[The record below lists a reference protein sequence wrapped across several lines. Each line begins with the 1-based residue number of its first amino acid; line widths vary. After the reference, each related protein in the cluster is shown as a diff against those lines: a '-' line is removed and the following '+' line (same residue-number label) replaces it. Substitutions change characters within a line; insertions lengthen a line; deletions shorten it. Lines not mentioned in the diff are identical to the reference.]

1 MALWLY
7 GGSGRLWW
15 ASIGVNSRSALAH
28 ASRRTPPA
36 QQILQI
42 CQFSQASRP
51 PNPYRHGG
59 LPGAPLL
66 VIIKAVLNTARS
78 ILSKRWG
85 SLVMLLWLTILFGWF
100 PASACCARSRPPF
113 PHLRIRGSVN
123 LTPRLSRLTQEA
135 LFNANNIPAGTI
147 THAYDAVC
155 NRTSRMV
162 QGLGATVDP
171 IANQNL
177 AFDQRDLILGPNG
190 NPMHDLYDAENRLIS
205 RGGGQLTI
213 GYDEDGHR
221 VFETSGG
228 ATTVFLV
235 DDRNPT
241 GYSQVLAEYPGGTA
255 GSSAN
260 APTVTYTYGLELIAQ
275 NRSGVVRFYG
285 YDGQGSV
292 RLLTDAST
300 TPPIQLIPQARLLTA
315 GYDGLNGSG
324 ALPSANAQT
333 TTGPPTAVTDTYD
346 YDAYGQLL
354 AQTGATVNNY
364 RYTGQAWDSALGMYH
379 LRGRYYQ
386 PGIDRF
392 WTMDSY
398 EGSTQESVFLH
409 KYIYS
414 SANPINRRDPT
425 GHMDDAISLQAATA
439 IAGGLAVFSA
449 AAVVEARTHIFGNLL
464 LATSSAGSDVI
475 TAGAIAT
482 QSPFSLAATAI
493 VSSYRTMGDAITKA
507 RQRLKDL
514 AKRFQ
519 RNLPSKVVPIPASII
534 PGVAAHVES
543 AQGSNPTWLVL
554 QRASRGQ
561 ARINRRAAIGGIPAA
576 GMSPNGVPWSLDE
589 YPFAS
594 SLQGGRY
601 ASVAAVPLHENLIQG
616 GIIAASYFLEN
627 IKVGEP
633 YVVVVIP

>member
-1 MALWLY
+1 
-7 GGSGRLWW
+7 
-15 ASIGVNSRSALAH
+15 
-28 ASRRTPPA
+28 
-36 QQILQI
+36 
-42 CQFSQASRP
+42 
-51 PNPYRHGG
+51 
-59 LPGAPLL
+59 
-66 VIIKAVLNTARS
+66 
-78 ILSKRWG
+78 
-85 SLVMLLWLTILFGWF
+85 MLLWLTILFGWF

-292 RLLTDAST
+292 RLLTDANT
-300 TPPIQLIPQARLLTA
+300 TPPIQLIPQAFLLTA

-324 ALPSANAQT
+324 ALPSANAQA
-333 TTGPPTAVTDTYD
+333 TTGPPASITDTYD

-354 AQTGATVNNY
+354 AQTGSTPNNY
-364 RYTGQAWDSALGMYH
+364 RYTGQAWDPALGMYH
-379 LRGRYYQ
+379 LRARYYQ
-386 PGIDRF
+386 PGLGRF
-392 WTMDSY
+392 WTMDSF
-398 EGSTQESVFLH
+398 EGDNDQPASLH
-409 KYIYS
+409 KFLYCMAN
-414 SANPINRRDPT
+414 SANRFDPT
-425 GHMDDAISLQAATA
+425 GHNADGASTEASVGIVGNLASRAGYVVFKAMDFANRIPKLTKIVLLGQTLLTWYGVANDPEQAALYVGT
-439 IAGGLAVFSA
+439 GGIEADLQLLRAVA
-449 AAVVEARTHIFGNLL
+449 N
-464 LATSSAGSDVI
+464 
-475 TAGAIAT
+475 
-482 QSPFSLAATAI
+482 
-493 VSSYRTMGDAITKA
+493 
-507 RQRLKDL
+507 DL
-514 AKRFQ
+514 R
-519 RNLPSKVVPIPASII
+519 
-534 PGVAAHVES
+534 GVAAMYMGINSAKQAVGAVAILTQASIKGGSRASEYILPPGWGSLPAADRARGHLLAKCLGGEGTTPENLVAVYQTANERMKTYEMQVKRAVDSGEKVEY
-543 AQGSNPTWLVL
+543 AVIPRYGSNLYP
-554 QRASRGQ
+554 ASLFIYAKGDRGLHIS
-561 ARINRRAAIGGIPAA
+561 AVVANIP
-576 GMSPNGVPWSLDE
+576 
-589 YPFAS
+589 
-594 SLQGGRY
+594 
-601 ASVAAVPLHENLIQG
+601 
-616 GIIAASYFLEN
+616 
-627 IKVGEP
+627 
-633 YVVVVIP
+633 